1 MHPNVFE
8 TANAGFAQAL
18 YEDFLRDPASVSPE
32 WRRLFESG
40 QVGERPVATGNGASA
55 PSPVT
60 NGSGAANTIAGG
72 PPAPVAAG
80 TATLQGATLI
90 KGPALRLA
98 QNMNESLTVP
108 TATTFREL
116 AVGTLDARRRDL
128 NGALAASGKTA
139 KLSFT
144 HLIAYALVQGIK
156 KFPVMGH
163 TLLEQKGE
171 TFRVAPDGIFLGL
184 AVDVER
190 KDGSRGLVVPV
201 LKHAEAMDFAAFH
214 AEYERIVE
222 AARTNKLMPDA
233 FAGATVSLT
242 NPGGLGT
249 SASVPRLMKGQG
261 TIIAT
266 GAIGLPAAFAA
277 DPKRA
282 AELGVGKVMQM
293 TSTYDHR
300 IIQGAESGAFLRTID
315 QLLQGQDTFYE
326 NVAASLGVA
335 LGRSGAEALN
345 STATLSLASGTQSAA
360 RSAQSV
366 APEALFQ
373 VAAAMALVKAHRTHG
388 HLAAQLDPLGG
399 LPPGDPAL
407 EPASV
412 GLTPEVMRTIPA
424 AVLRVGVPGA
434 TLADV
439 LPRLRETYCGTLAYE
454 VEHISSHEERVW
466 LREAIESGRYR
477 APLTPEAQRALL
489 HRLTEVETL
498 EKFLHKAYLGQ
509 KRFSIEGVDMMV
521 PMLDYA
527 ADLAA
532 EQGAR
537 EVDIGMAHR
546 GRLNVLVH
554 NVGRAYES
562 IFAEFEGSKHHPED
576 PDAGTGDVKYHLG
589 AEGTHRTPAGKTID
603 VSLSP
608 NPSHLEFVG
617 PVVDGRARAKQTS
630 RKGAIAQHDS
640 TAAVPIVIHGDA
652 AFAGQG
658 VVAETLNLGNLDGYR
673 TGGTLHLITNNQVGF
688 TTDTRDARSTRYASD
703 LAKGFDIPIIH
714 VNADDPEACLT
725 AVRLSMAYRAQFA
738 NDVLI
743 DLVGYRRHGHNEADE
758 PAYTQPLMYE
768 RIKTLPTVR
777 TKYAERLVAAGAVSQ
792 ADADQEAE
800 AQYQK
805 LVGLQQAMKAAT
817 ARPSAPAGGQVGQ
830 SGPGV
835 AVETALSAE
844 LLTALNEELLVWP
857 AGFTV
862 HPKLVKQLE
871 RRRQVLGPEGGIDY
885 GHAEALAFGSLLM
898 EGVPIRL
905 TGQDVGRG
913 TFSHRHMVLHDAKT
927 GATCAPVQNLKGALA
942 PLEVYNSPL
951 SELAA
956 MGFEYGYSVAA
967 AESLVVWEAQF
978 GDFVNGAQII
988 LDQFVVAGLSK
999 WGQRT
1004 RLTLLLPHG
1013 QEGQGPEHSS
1023 ARLERFLQSAAE
1035 GNIRVANC
1043 TTPAQY
1049 YHLLRRQARDPR
1061 IRPLVVMTPKSL
1073 LRLPAAAS
1081 KLTDLT
1087 SGTFKP
1093 VLDDPHADAAQV
1105 SRVVLCSG
1113 KVYYDLIAE
1122 ADKLGTNRPAIVR
1135 VEQLY
1140 PFPADEL
1147 KALMSRYPRASQV
1160 VWTQEEPKNMGAW
1173 TFMHE
1178 RLPTILSRGMQLRYA
1193 GRPERASPA
1202 EGYPAAHSAAQKALV
1217 AEALGG

>member
-1 MHPNVFE
+1 MQPNVFE

-18 YEDFLRDPASVSPE
+18 YEDYLRDPNSVSPE
-32 WRRLFESG
+32 WRRLFDSG
-40 QVGERPVATGNGASA
+40 QVGERPVANGNGTNA

-60 NGSGAANTIAGG
+60 NGAASGSTGAAAPIVAGG
-72 PPAPVAAG
+72 AP
-80 TATLQGATLI
+80 TLQGATLI

-116 AVGTLDARRRDL
+116 AVGILDARRRDL
-128 NGALAASGKTA
+128 NAALATAGKTT

-156 KFPVMGH
+156 KHPVMSH

-201 LKHAEAMDFAAFH
+201 LKHAEAMEFVAFH

-266 GAIGLPAAFAA
+266 GAIGVPAAFAA

-315 QLLQGQDTFYE
+315 QLLQGQESFYE
-326 NVAASLGVA
+326 NVAVSLGVA
-335 LGRSGAEALN
+335 LVPSGPGAPRAASIP
-345 STATLSLASGTQSAA
+345 STPGTQHAALGTSVSAD
-360 RSAQSV
+360 
-366 APEALFQ
+366 ALVH
-373 VAAAMALVKAHRTHG
+373 VAAGMGLVKAHRTHG
-388 HLAAQLDPLGG
+388 HLAARLDPLGSE
-399 LPPGDPAL
+399 PTGDPSL
-407 EPASV
+407 EPASL
-412 GLTPEVMRTIPA
+412 GLTPDVMRGIPA
-424 AVLRVGVPGA
+424 AVLRIGVPGA
-434 TLADV
+434 TLADA
-439 LPRLRETYCGTLAYE
+439 LPRLRETYCGTIAYE
-454 VEHISSHEERVW
+454 VEHISSHEERMW
-466 LREAIESGRYR
+466 LRDAIESGRYR
-477 APLTPEAQRALL
+477 TPLTPEAQRALL
-489 HRLTEVETL
+489 QRLTEVETF
-498 EKFLHKAYLGQ
+498 EKFLHKAYLGM
-509 KRFSIEGVDMMV
+509 KRFSIEGVDMLV
-521 PMLDYA
+521 PMLDLA

-562 IFAEFEGSKHHPED
+562 ILAEFEGNKHHPED

-589 AEGTHRTPAGKTID
+589 AEGTHRTPGGKTID

-630 RKGAIAQHDS
+630 RKGATAQHDS
-640 TAAVPIVIHGDA
+640 TAAVPVVIHGDA

-658 VVAETLNLGNLDGYR
+658 VVAETLNLGQLPGYR

-714 VNADDPEACLT
+714 VNADDPEACLA

-768 RIKTLPTVR
+768 RIKALPTVR
-777 TKYAERLVAAGAVSQ
+777 TRYAERLVAGGAVSQ
-792 ADADQEAE
+792 ADADSEAE
-800 AQYQK
+800 GQYQK
-805 LVGLQQAMKAAT
+805 LVGLQQAMKAAV
-817 ARPSAPAGGQVGQ
+817 ARPSGAPASVPAGQ

-844 LLTALNEELLVWP
+844 LLTALNEELLTWP
-857 AGFTV
+857 SGFAV
-862 HPKLVKQLE
+862 HPKLIKQLE

-885 GHAEALAFGSLLM
+885 GHAEALAFGSLLL

-905 TGQDVGRG
+905 TGQDVERG
-913 TFSHRHMVLHDAKT
+913 TFSHRHLVLHDVNT
-927 GATCAPVQNLKGALA
+927 GATTAPVQHLKGALA
-942 PLEVYNSPL
+942 PLEVFNSPL
-951 SELAA
+951 SELAS

-967 AESLVVWEAQF
+967 PEALVIWEAQF

-1023 ARLERFLQSAAE
+1023 ARLERFLQLAAE

-1043 TTPAQY
+1043 STPAQFF
-1049 YHLLRRQARDPR
+1049 HLLRRQARDPR
-1061 IRPLVVMTPKSL
+1061 VRPLVVMTPKSL
-1073 LRLPAAAS
+1073 LRLPMAAS

-1087 SGTFKP
+1087 TGTFKL
-1093 VLDDPHADAAQV
+1093 VLDDPTADSAQV

-1113 KVYYDLIAE
+1113 KVYYDLVAE
-1122 ADKLGTNRPAIVR
+1122 AAKLPANRPAIVR

-1140 PFPADEL
+1140 PFPSDEL
-1147 KALMSRYPRASQV
+1147 KAVLAKYPRAGQV
-1160 VWTQEEPKNMGAW
+1160 VWAQEEPHNMGAW
-1173 TFMHE
+1173 NFMHE
-1178 RLPTILSRGMQLRYA
+1178 RLPAILSRGMALRYA

-1202 EGYPAAHSAAQKALV
+1202 EGYPAAHTAAQKALV
-1217 AEALGG
+1217 AEALGV

>member
-1 MHPNVFE
+1 VHPNVFE
-8 TANAGFAQAL
+8 TANAGFAQSL

-40 QVGERPVATGNGASA
+40 QVGERPPAGNGTPPSAMTNGAPAPSA
-55 PSPVT
+55 P
-60 NGSGAANTIAGG
+60 
-72 PPAPVAAG
+72 
-80 TATLQGATLI
+80 GATAVPAALPAGIPAGAVLI

-116 AVGTLDARRRDL
+116 AVGVLDARRRDL
-128 NGALAASGKTA
+128 NAALAAAGKSA

-163 TLLEQKGE
+163 YLLEKGAE
-171 TFRVAPDGIFLGL
+171 TYRVTPDGIFLGL

-201 LKHAEAMDFAAFH
+201 LKHAEGMDFAAFH

-266 GAIGLPAAFAA
+266 GAIGLPAAFQQDA
-277 DPKRA
+277 KRA

-300 IIQGAESGAFLRTID
+300 IIQGAESGSFLRTID
-315 QLLQGQDTFYE
+315 QLLQGQDAFYE
-326 NVAASLGVA
+326 DIAASLGVVLPA
-335 LGRSGAEALN
+335 GGAVGRTASATPAPTAS
-345 STATLSLASGTQSAA
+345 STQHPAPSTSVSADML
-360 RSAQSV
+360 V
-366 APEALFQ
+366 N
-373 VAAAMALVKAHRTHG
+373 VAAAMGLVKAHRTHG
-388 HLAAQLDPLGG
+388 HLAAQLDPLGST
-399 LPPGDPAL
+399 PVGDPAL
-407 EPASV
+407 EPASI
-412 GLTPEVMRTIPA
+412 GLTTDVMRSIPTS
-424 AVLRVGVPGA
+424 VLRTSVPGA
-434 TLADV
+434 TLADA
-439 LPRLRETYCGTLAYE
+439 LPRLRETYCGTIAYE
-454 VEHISSHEERVW
+454 VEHISSHAERVW

-477 APLTPEAQRALL
+477 APLAADARRALL
-489 HRLTEVETL
+489 QRLTEVETF

-509 KRFSIEGVDMMV
+509 KRFSIEGVDMLV
-521 PMLDYA
+521 PMLDLA
-527 ADLAA
+527 SDLAA

-537 EVDIGMAHR
+537 EVVVGMAHR

-554 NVGRAYES
+554 NVGRPYES
-562 IFAEFEGSKHHPED
+562 IFAKFEGSKHHPED

-603 VSLSP
+603 LSLSP

-630 RKGAIAQHDS
+630 RKGATAQVDT

-658 VVAETLNLGNLDGYR
+658 VVAETLNLGSLPGYN
-673 TGGTLHLITNNQVGF
+673 TGGTLHLITNNQIGF
-688 TTDTRDARSTRYASD
+688 TTDISDSRSTRYASD
-703 LAKGFDIPIIH
+703 LAKGFDIPIVH
-714 VNADDPEACLT
+714 VNADDPEACLS
-725 AVRLSMAYRAQFA
+725 AVRLAMAYRAQFHG
-738 NDVLI
+738 DVLI
-743 DLVGYRRHGHNEADE
+743 DLVGYRRHGHNEGDE
-758 PAYTQPLMYE
+758 PTYTQPLMYE
-768 RIKTLPTVR
+768 RIKGLPTVR
-777 TKYAERLVAAGAVSQ
+777 TKYAAQLVTAGVVSQ
-792 ADADQEAE
+792 ADADGQAE

-805 LVGLQQAMKAAT
+805 LVGLQQAMKAAVAQPT
-817 ARPSAPAGGQVGQ
+817 VPAVPAGVQG
-830 SGPGV
+830 GV
-835 AVETALSAE
+835 TNVETALSAE
-844 LLTALNEELLVWP
+844 LLTALNEELLAWP

-885 GHAEALAFGSLLM
+885 GHAEALAFGSLLL
-898 EGVPIRL
+898 EGVPVRL
-905 TGQDVGRG
+905 TGQDSERG
-913 TFSHRHMVLHDAKT
+913 TFSHRHLVLSDAKT
-927 GATCAPVQNLKGALA
+927 GAKTSPAQQLKGALA
-942 PLEVYNSPL
+942 PLEVFNSPL
-951 SELAA
+951 SELAT

-967 AESLVVWEAQF
+967 PEALVLWEGQF
-978 GDFVNGAQII
+978 GDFVNGAQVI
-988 LDQFVVAGLSK
+988 LDQFLSSGLSK
-999 WGQRT
+999 WGLRT

-1013 QEGQGPEHSS
+1013 YEGQGPEHSS
-1023 ARLERFLQSAAE
+1023 ARLERFLQLAAE

-1043 TTPAQY
+1043 STPAQY
-1049 YHLLRRQARDPR
+1049 FHLLRRQARDPR

-1073 LRLPAAAS
+1073 LRLPVAAS
-1081 KLTDLT
+1081 KLSDLT
-1087 SGTFKP
+1087 SGTFRP
-1093 VLDDPHADAAQV
+1093 VLDDASADAMQV
-1105 SRVVLCSG
+1105 TRVVLCSG
-1113 KVYYDLIAE
+1113 KVYYDLAAE
-1122 ADKLGTNRPAIVR
+1122 AEKLGVKHPAVVR

-1140 PFPADEL
+1140 PFPAEEL
-1147 KALMSRYPRASQV
+1147 KAVLSRYPRASEV
-1160 VWTQEEPKNMGAW
+1160 VWAQEEPKNMGAW
-1173 TFMHE
+1173 NFVLE
-1178 RLPTILSRGMQLRYA
+1178 RLTQLLPRGMQLRYA

-1202 EGYPAAHSAAQKALV
+1202 EGDPAAHSTAQKALV
-1217 AEALGG
+1217 AEALRT